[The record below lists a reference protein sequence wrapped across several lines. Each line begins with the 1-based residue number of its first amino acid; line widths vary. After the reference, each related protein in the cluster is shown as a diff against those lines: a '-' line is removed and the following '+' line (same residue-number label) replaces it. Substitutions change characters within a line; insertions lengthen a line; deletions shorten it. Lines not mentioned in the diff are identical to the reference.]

1 MRKPVKALSILAL
14 LTFAAVSSM
23 AGAGTASADDHGS
36 MVIVF
41 KDGHR
46 QNLDVA
52 DISRIEFKSPSMI
65 VFKDGHR
72 PSIPAADV
80 ARIEFENT
88 ASASVPGR
96 NHFIGKWQ
104 VGEGNGSHFYITLE
118 RDGKA
123 RKSIGPPH
131 GTWTVVDG
139 EARISWDDGWHDA
152 IRKVGA
158 NHEKR
163 AYEPGKSF
171 DDTPSNVTAAM
182 NTEPKPI

>member
-1 MRKPVKALSILAL
+1 MRNTVRALRILAIL
-14 LTFAAVSSM
+14 MLAAASAIAK
-23 AGAGTASADDHGS
+23 AGAAPADDHGS
-36 MVIVF
+36 LVVVF

-52 DISRIEFKSPSMI
+52 DIERIDFKAPAMI

-72 PSIPAADV
+72 QGIPAADV
-80 ARIEFENT
+80 ERIEFEN
-88 ASASVPGR
+88 ASAASVPGR
-96 NHFIGKWQ
+96 NHFVGKWE
-104 VGEGNGSHFYITLE
+104 VGEGNGSTFYITLE

-158 NHEKR
+158 AYEKR
-163 AYEPGKSF
+163 AYEPGRSF
-171 DDTPSNVTAAM
+171 DDSPSNVTAAR
-182 NTEPKPI
+182 NTEPRPI